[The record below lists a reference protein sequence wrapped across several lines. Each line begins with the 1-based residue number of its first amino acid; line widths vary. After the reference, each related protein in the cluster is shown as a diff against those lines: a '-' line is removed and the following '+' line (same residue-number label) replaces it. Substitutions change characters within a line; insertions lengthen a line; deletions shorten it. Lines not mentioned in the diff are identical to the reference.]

1 MELII
6 SENEMVFYDIEKF
19 IHDNNG
25 GVLINFSSSLWDT
38 VPDGAYWSGTRISCS
53 MQAVVRIT
61 DGIKK
66 VEKWDKTFRAK
77 AIILK

>member
-6 SENEMVFYDIEKF
+6 SENEMTFYDVNDF
-19 IHDNNG
+19 IIANDG
-25 GVLINFSSSLWDT
+25 GVLINFSSALWET
-38 VPDGAYWSGTRISCS
+38 IPDGAYWSGTRISCS

-66 VEKWDKTFRAK
+66 VEKWDKTFRAR